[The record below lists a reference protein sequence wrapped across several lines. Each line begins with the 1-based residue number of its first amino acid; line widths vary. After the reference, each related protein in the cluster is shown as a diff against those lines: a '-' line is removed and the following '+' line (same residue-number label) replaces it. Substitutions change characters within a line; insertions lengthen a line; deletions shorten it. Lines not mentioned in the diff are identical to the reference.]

1 MDEFRITIPREPSF
15 STVAGLVVGGIAA
28 RHEFTLDVLDDLQL
42 AIDSLLERLEDDE
55 SDERDVIVEVRV
67 GGNEIAVAVGPLRD
81 ETVAELEDV
90 PGIRL
95 GLRRLLDAT
104 VDDVAF
110 ESRGDNAWVELR
122 KSYALA
128 GAEG

>member
-1 MDEFRITIPREPSF
+1 MDEFLITIPREPSF

-28 RHEFTLDVLDDLQL
+28 RHEFTLEVLHDLQL

-55 SDERDVIVEVRV
+55 SDERDVTVEVSV
-67 GGNEIAVAVGPLRD
+67 GGNEITVAVGPLRD